1 VKDPDRRVSIEDPRI
16 RNYDYTL
23 FRAIIP
29 LAGPEDE

>member
-1 VKDPDRRVSIEDPRI
+1 VDDQRI

-23 FRAIIP
+23 FRTIFP